1 MVVPQSQNG
10 RLLFDAGAT
19 WPHKVAA
26 EINKNFN
33 VVTGEPP
40 IAVRCVTSE
49 RQLQCRTANRRG
61 SQHLD
66 IRFIS
71 TLTAEDEAQ
80 MAPALMQAV
89 TSLLDALPIAYTL
102 RVETLG
108 AQVFH
113 HTHPSAVAEAGAD
126 IGRRMPARSINPVS

>member
-1 MVVPQSQNG
+1 M
-10 RLLFDAGAT
+10 
-19 WPHKVAA
+19 
-26 EINKNFN
+26 
-33 VVTGEPP
+33 
-40 IAVRCVTSE
+40 
-49 RQLQCRTANRRG
+49 
-61 SQHLD
+61 D

-80 MAPALMQAV
+80 MAPALLQAV

-113 HTHPSAVAEAGAD
+113 HTHPSAVIDSGSD
-126 IGRRMPARSINPVS
+126 FLRRPPARSINPVS

>member
-1 MVVPQSQNG
+1 
-10 RLLFDAGAT
+10 
-19 WPHKVAA
+19 
-26 EINKNFN
+26 
-33 VVTGEPP
+33 
-40 IAVRCVTSE
+40 
-49 RQLQCRTANRRG
+49 
-61 SQHLD
+61 LD

-113 HTHPSAVAEAGAD
+113 HTHPSAGAD
-126 IGRRMPARSINPVS
+126 AASELGRRLTGRSINPPS